1 MFSLDFAPGRKI
13 SSFSEGCRPPITRMS
28 LTEDS
33 HSTFNHAR
41 KSDDLQIHPGRI
53 HAPVLLVFVVCV
65 AIFGFAVDVRAQVKE
80 TIGFERANKSI
91 D

>member
-1 MFSLDFAPGRKI
+1 MIYKSIRDK
-13 SSFSEGCRPPITRMS
+13 SMRP
-28 LTEDS
+28 
-33 HSTFNHAR
+33 F
-41 KSDDLQIHPGRI
+41 
-53 HAPVLLVFVVCV
+53 LLVFVVCV